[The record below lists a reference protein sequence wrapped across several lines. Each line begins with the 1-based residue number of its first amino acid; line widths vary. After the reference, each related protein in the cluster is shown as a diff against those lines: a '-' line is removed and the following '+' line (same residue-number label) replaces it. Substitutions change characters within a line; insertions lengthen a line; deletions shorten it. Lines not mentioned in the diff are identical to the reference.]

1 MKKLVW
7 CPFAVALICL
17 LSMVSYTASARSG
30 GGGGGGGG
38 SVGVDTI
45 KVSKSWWTNINGALL
60 INAKSSNPAAH
71 LYLYIPSGQYL
82 GEVQNG
88 SGGPYGGT
96 VFYVPFDPVK
106 ITLVSSSGGI
116 ITVPTTPFVP

>member
-1 MKKLVW
+1 MRKLI
-7 CPFAVALICL
+7 CYPLAVVLICL
-17 LSMVSYTASARSG
+17 TSMASHTAFARSG
-30 GGGGGGGG
+30 GGGGGTTT
-38 SVGVDTI
+38 GVDTI

-96 VFYVPFDPVK
+96 VFYVPFNPNF
-106 ITLVSSSGGI
+106 ITLVSSSGGS
-116 ITVPTTPFVP
+116 ITVATTPFVP